1 MFEKLI
7 VYLLGNDY
15 MCVYNCIHIYIYV
28 LAMENHQF

>member
-7 VYLLGNDY
+7 VYLLGNDCIY
-15 MCVYNCIHIYIYV
+15 VCVYIYV